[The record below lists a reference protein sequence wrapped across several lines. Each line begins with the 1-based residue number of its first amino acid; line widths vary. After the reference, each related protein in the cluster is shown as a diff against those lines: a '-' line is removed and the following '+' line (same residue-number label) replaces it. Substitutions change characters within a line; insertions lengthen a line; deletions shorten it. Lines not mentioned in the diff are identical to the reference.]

1 MDAKAL
7 DAKAAVAAA
16 ERKLRAAM
24 PFPWQTADVAKLEG
38 EIAEVADPDPT
49 PNPNPNPNANP
60 SPSAGRAPASRGAQ
74 ALRARLLQG
83 GTADVHP

>member
-38 EIAEVADPDPT
+38 EIAEV
-49 PNPNPNPNANP
+49 
-60 SPSAGRAPASRGAQ
+60 S
-74 ALRARLLQG
+74 
-83 GTADVHP
+83 